1 MPGSRISWNYNLT
14 SYEAQ
19 RLLNLIEDDGHLEQ
33 STGMSETKISVVTEA
48 TWKSSNPVKP
58 IVTTISRVNSDMSLY
73 TPVRRRSVIQT
84 PGVATRSNSARP
96 SSRARNNR
104 YSVPPTPSL
113 SRQQSFE
120 SYRGGVMSMP
130 PPPLGLGLENFA
142 GLGDQDS
149 APRVVTPCGDEYQS
163 IGAFKLGTLR
173 ITNGAVSPASAGT
186 EDLENGRDFNEGIVA
201 ESADGFPQQLTTP
214 TGLGV
219 SDAALRVPRPP
230 MGPAPDPPIQPK
242 ATRVKPLSIPFLDTK
257 LIDHVLPS
265 PRLTG
270 LTPTEAQP
278 HFLAEINFTPFSL
291 YAPSPS
297 SLELQTTSK
306 NTALEDE
313 LFEDDLPEVQVEY
326 SSIEVLDV
334 RLDPSAKSHP
344 EDTPAQG
351 NSTMVVTRTDSGF
364 VSATSPS
371 SECSHHPLTKA
382 DSGYSSNVSLRSFH
396 AKTQGIIEGE
406 QFTIPPIEKHG
417 SGSSRKSGSDVAANE
432 KNAVPEALLRPPEP
446 PLREAPPPPV
456 PPKDYPPLSPTQAR
470 ATSMLQK
477 QRSGGLHPSE
487 NRRSTSSLAKKLK
500 RAPSPIATFLSFR
513 TGPKSL
519 DSGVPHTPISAR
531 SARSVVS
538 AKSDSS
544 TSALSID
551 SGAEKGNKLQKL
563 LSSSR
568 RASTGPSTAHTTH
581 VPEKSRVPAISQE
594 VETKLHERTG
604 LFPLATKRPT
614 LRPHSSLDTLKT
626 ILSVG
631 SAEVA
636 HDFVAAIPTVSPVF
650 EAGGLDKEGTTEVV
664 HRTHSLT
671 SSITH
676 VAAHLLARST
686 LTRKQVPTRE
696 VAARE
701 RERDLGQPVGPE
713 SVLSGAT
720 DIRSHTPV
728 NINLKSN
735 TYDAGSQTAIDDG
748 EIYFSPTSARRTQ
761 SLTASVEQN
770 LYSRRQMA
778 VGRPGTGRSGAEVP
792 SPSLPSPIFASMLEL
807 ERRARTPPGMVS
819 TRRPMSLRVPPA
831 LRTQSSTGQLNSQS
845 LSRKTS
851 REGVYSYPNMQ
862 PPLSLGRKPSREE
875 VRSSYPPYQ
884 PSSLSNSEA
893 AELPPPIP
901 PMNPRRRSLT
911 RTPNWEVQ
919 TDHGLSQQ
927 LSSGSVFLSNQAG
940 SKLWQPPTNQPR
952 LRHRA
957 SYDGYGQSEPISG
970 YGLGYGYTGPGYPP
984 SMSNGYTG
992 SSKEP
997 SLDPWN
1003 LPRNDPGPQQWDLY
1017 GQYPPQVHR
1026 SQGHYRNRSVGYG
1039 SNPPYRVL
1047 HSYNSPAYRN
1057 VPIWG

>member
-19 RLLNLIEDDGHLEQ
+19 RLLNVIEDGGPLEQ
-33 STGMSETKISVVTEA
+33 STGMSETTMSVVTEA

-73 TPVRRRSVIQT
+73 TPVRRRSIIQT

-96 SSRARNNR
+96 SSRARSNR
-104 YSVPPTPSL
+104 YSVPPTPNL

-130 PPPLGLGLENFA
+130 PPPLGLGLDNLA
-142 GLGDQDS
+142 GLWDQDS
-149 APRVVTPCGDEYQS
+149 TPRVVTPCGDEYQS

-186 EDLENGRDFNEGIVA
+186 VDLETGRDDNEEIVA
-201 ESADGFPQQLTTP
+201 DSVDGFPQNLTTP
-214 TGLGV
+214 HGLGV
-219 SDAALRVPRPP
+219 SDAALRVSSL
-230 MGPAPDPPIQPK
+230 GPAPIQPK

-270 LTPTEAQP
+270 LTPTEAKP
-278 HFLAEINFTPFSL
+278 VYLAEINFTPFSL
-291 YAPSPS
+291 YAPSSS
-297 SLELQTTSK
+297 SLELRTTSK

-326 SSIEVLDV
+326 SSAEVLDV

-344 EDTPAQG
+344 ENTPAQRS
-351 NSTMVVTRTDSGF
+351 STTVVTRTDSGF

-396 AKTQGIIEGE
+396 GKTQAIIEGE
-406 QFTIPPIEKHG
+406 QFPVPPIEKHG
-417 SGSSRKSGSDVAANE
+417 SDSSRKSGSDVSANE

-446 PLREAPPPPV
+446 PRREAPPPPV

-477 QRSGGLHPSE
+477 QRSGGLRPSE

-500 RAPSPIATFLSFR
+500 RSPSPIATFLSFR
-513 TGPKSL
+513 TGPKSP
-519 DSGVPHTPISAR
+519 DSGVPHTPVSAR
-531 SARSVVS
+531 SARSAVS

-544 TSALSID
+544 NSALSVG
-551 SGAEKGNKLQKL
+551 SGAERGNKLQKL
-563 LSSSR
+563 LSSSY
-568 RASTGPSTAHTTH
+568 RASTGQPTVHTTH
-581 VPEKSRVPAISQE
+581 VSEKPCVPAIPRE
-594 VETKLHERTG
+594 VETKLRERTG
-604 LFPLATKRPT
+604 LLPLATKRPA
-614 LRPHSSLDTLKT
+614 LRPHGSLDTLKT

-631 SAEVA
+631 SAEA
-636 HDFVAAIPTVSPVF
+636 AYDFVAAIPAVSPVF
-650 EAGGLDKEGTTEVV
+650 EAGGLDREETPEAV
-664 HRTHSLT
+664 HRTYSLT

-686 LTRKQVPTRE
+686 FTRKQVPTRE
-696 VAARE
+696 MAAKE
-701 RERDLGQPVGPE
+701 RERDMEQHVAP
-713 SVLSGAT
+713 
-720 DIRSHTPV
+720 
-728 NINLKSN
+728 SN
-735 TYDAGSQTAIDDG
+735 TYDAGSQTSIDDG

-770 LYSRRQMA
+770 LYFRRQMP
-778 VGRPGTGRSGAEVP
+778 VGRPGTSRSGAELP

-884 PSSLSNSEA
+884 PSGLSNSEA
-893 AELPPPIP
+893 AESPPPIP

-927 LSSGSVFLSNQAG
+927 SSSGSVFLPNQPG
-940 SKLWQPPTNQPR
+940 SKMWQPPTNKPR

-957 SYDGYGQSEPISG
+957 SYDGYGQSQPMSG
-970 YGLGYGYTGPGYPP
+970 YGLLYGYTGPGYPP

-992 SSKEP
+992 SSMKEP
-997 SLDPWN
+997 SLGPLD
-1003 LPRNDPGPQQWDLY
+1003 LPRNEPGPQQWDPY

-1026 SQGHYRNRSVGYG
+1026 GQGHYRNRSVGYG

-1057 VPIWG
+1057 APIWG